1 MLAVLNNYLDN
12 LNSQIDTY
20 EKLIA
25 KKRAEAQKLTH
36 LQGRVVEALG
46 SLKSVVDELQRLD
59 PQAIATV
66 KAAALQIFN
75 QGIPEQPSQ
84 SATTDT
90 QVDAEKEL
98 QPETKTFEEEDCLK
112 TSEPSAQCIQL
123 SANVRYNPE

>member
-59 PQAIATV
+59 PQAHSPQARSLRV
-66 KAAALQIFN
+66 RH
-75 QGIPEQPSQ
+75 SQ
-84 SATTDT
+84 SCRA
-90 QVDAEKEL
+90 
-98 QPETKTFEEEDCLK
+98 
-112 TSEPSAQCIQL
+112 
-123 SANVRYNPE
+123 ANL